1 MRRSGE
7 AAAVGGFREGQ
18 RLVISGE
25 RVGEGAAIGGAVQG
39 KHEPWEFAREI
50 GLGNWGSAMPALADA
65 AEADVVSE
73 GGEVF
78 GDGLEEL
85 RR

>member
-1 MRRSGE
+1 MRGSGE
-7 AAAVGGFREGQ
+7 AAAVGGFGEGQ
-18 RLVISGE
+18 GLVNFGE

-50 GLGNWGSAMPALADA
+50 GMGNWGSTLPAVADG
-65 AEADVVSE
+65 AEADVVGE